1 MRYMIYLLAV
11 LNLFFLLWNVAQTP
25 PESGDVRVLPPSP
38 AGASPIETLEESQAT
53 KFADDD
59 VSGLG
64 RLTATKPPG
73 AGQGLACRVLGPVA
87 ANWQAE
93 AIARRL
99 GVSGFVARRRSSE
112 IKVQTGYWVYLPTME
127 HDDATRIVNLLDE
140 ANDSEYFVGKDNM
153 ISLGAFED
161 LSRAEVRLE
170 SVRKLGLDPLLE
182 PTYENRSVHWLD
194 LEIATSR
201 EAELDTVMKEYP
213 DIRVRNE
220 GCQ

>member
-1 MRYMIYLLAV
+1 MRYMIYLLAA
-11 LNLFFLLWNVAQTP
+11 LNLFFLLWNVAQPP
-25 PESGDVRVLPPSP
+25 PESGDARVLPPLP
-38 AGASPIETLEESQAT
+38 AGARYIETLEELQAK
-53 KFADDD
+53 KFADD

-64 RLTATKPPG
+64 RLTASKPPG

-99 GVSGFVARRRSSE
+99 GVAGFVARRRSSE
-112 IKVQTGYWVYLPTME
+112 IKVQTGYWVYLPAME

-140 ANDSEYFVGKDNM
+140 ANDSEYFVGKDNV

-170 SVRKLGLDPLLE
+170 GVRKLGLDPLLE
-182 PTYENRSVHWLD
+182 PTYENRSVYWLD

-201 EAELDTVMKEYP
+201 EAELDTIMKEYP